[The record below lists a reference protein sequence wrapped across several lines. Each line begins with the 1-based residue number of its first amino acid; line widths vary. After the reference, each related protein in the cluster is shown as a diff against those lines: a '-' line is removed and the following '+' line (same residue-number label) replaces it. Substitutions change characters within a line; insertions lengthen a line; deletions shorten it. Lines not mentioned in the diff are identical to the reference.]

1 MVVVMRKEE
10 CVTGDVE
17 HGIIT
22 PHRFR
27 VLSRSSHMRHILCVC
42 RSSGRVS
49 YFSFWGVCRSTYIL
63 NVGRP
68 RSMSSPILG
77 PDRAQLW
84 PYHELPRPSAGN
96 MMLFEGDSQIFI
108 SSSIVIYPGL

>member
-1 MVVVMRKEE
+1 
-10 CVTGDVE
+10 
-17 HGIIT
+17 
-22 PHRFR
+22 
-27 VLSRSSHMRHILCVC
+27 
-42 RSSGRVS
+42 
-49 YFSFWGVCRSTYIL
+49 
-63 NVGRP
+63 
-68 RSMSSPILG
+68 MSSPILG

>member
-27 VLSRSSHMRHILCVC
+27 ALSRSSHMRHILCVC
-42 RSSGRVS
+42 VDLRV
-49 YFSFWGVCRSTYIL
+49 VCHT
-63 NVGRP
+63 
-68 RSMSSPILG
+68 SPFGECAAL
-77 PDRAQLW
+77 R
-84 PYHELPRPSAGN
+84 
-96 MMLFEGDSQIFI
+96 I
-108 SSSIVIYPGL
+108 SSTLADLDQCLALFLALIVRNSGPTMSYPALQLGT